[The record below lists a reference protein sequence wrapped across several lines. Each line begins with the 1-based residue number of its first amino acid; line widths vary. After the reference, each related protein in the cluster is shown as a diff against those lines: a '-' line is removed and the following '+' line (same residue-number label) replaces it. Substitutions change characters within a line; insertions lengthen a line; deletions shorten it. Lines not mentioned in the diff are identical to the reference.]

1 MSSVASPRAWRAAV
15 RGMRTERMVAGRKK
29 PTRAKA
35 EAAAYAP
42 ASFAEKRALTT
53 RMSTCVS
60 RAIPM
65 RPTATGQR

>member
-1 MSSVASPRAWRAAV
+1 
-15 RGMRTERMVAGRKK
+15 MVAGRKK